1 MFDKGKQF
9 DETQYETVYD
19 YGAISDADK
28 KLVKEF
34 VKILEDRQGV
44 PTPVLINELKT
55 KFELE
60 EHEYKKLEDG
70 KWYELTH
77 DFSTKIQYHH
87 QGFKQIQ
94 IGDGK
99 VLRIPHLAF
108 SLDLDRL
115 NDLADHIENKV
126 KNNGTRT

>member
-1 MFDKGKQF
+1 M
-9 DETQYETVYD
+9 
-19 YGAISDADK
+19 
-28 KLVKEF
+28 
-34 VKILEDRQGV
+34 
-44 PTPVLINELKT
+44 PTAVLINELKT

-60 EHEYKKLEDG
+60 EHEYKKIEDG
-70 KWYELTH
+70 KWHELTH